1 MSVSKN
7 SDSPARGTR
16 GFLLF
21 FGCVILVLGFLF
33 ARSFQSGYAHFS
45 NDGPLGVQ
53 KAAANQITDIITG
66 QWNDLYW
73 VGFYGGS
80 APLNLNSALTFLLG
94 PVGFAKFL
102 API

>member
-1 MSVSKN
+1 MSLNKN
-7 SDSPARGTR
+7 SGGSTADTR

-21 FGCVILVLGFLF
+21 LGCLVLVLGLLF
-33 ARSFQSGYAHFS
+33 ARSFQPGYAHFS

-53 KAAANQITDIITG
+53 KSACNAVTDSVKG

-80 APLNLNSALTFLLG
+80 APINLNSALSFVLG

-102 API
+102 